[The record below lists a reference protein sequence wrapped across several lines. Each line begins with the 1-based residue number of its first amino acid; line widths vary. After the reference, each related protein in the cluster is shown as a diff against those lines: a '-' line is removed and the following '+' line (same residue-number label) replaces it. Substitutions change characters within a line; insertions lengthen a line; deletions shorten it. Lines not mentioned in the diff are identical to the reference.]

1 MKKQEFKRYIIY
13 VTVLNLLRLVNFES
27 MVTCCLALII
37 TLLITIVNN
46 IEK

>member
-1 MKKQEFKRYIIY
+1 MKKQEFKRYIIW
-13 VTVLNLLRLVNFES
+13 VIVLTLLRLVNFEN

-37 TLLITIVNN
+37 TLLITLVNN

>member
-13 VTVLNLLRLVNFES
+13 VIVLTLLRLVNFEN

-46 IEK
+46 IKN

>member
-1 MKKQEFKRYIIY
+1 MNKQEFKRYIIY
-13 VTVLNLLRLVNFES
+13 VIVLTLLRLINFES

-46 IEK
+46 IKN